1 MKYNDGSSWSVTLK
15 DGTGKAISNANVGIG
30 ILGKVYTFTTNSNG
44 VAKLPVTLAPGVY
57 DVNASFA
64 NSNYVSS
71 FVSAKITVNK
81 AISSLTATN
90 LVMTYNDGSSWSVTL
105 KDGTGKAISN
115 VAVGIGIVG
124 KVYTFTTD
132 ANGVARLPITLAP
145 GTYNVNA
152 TFNHARYE
160 SSFVSAK
167 ITVNKANPTLT
178 TNNLVMFYKDGSSF
192 KATLKDNKGKA
203 IANTAIKFIILGR
216 TYTVETD
223 ANGVASLAINL
234 KQGTYD
240 ISTKFEGNNKFNAVV
255 VTNTITVKD
264 SGMSISA
271 NDVNMIYKDGSSYNV
286 QLIDSKNQPVALA
299 NEIVK
304 ITIVGK
310 TYDIKTNGNGIA
322 SLPINLKAGTYTV
335 TAEYNGKTISNTV
348 TVNSA

>member
-1 MKYNDGSSWSVTLK
+1 
-15 DGTGKAISNANVGIG
+15 
-30 ILGKVYTFTTNSNG
+30 
-44 VAKLPVTLAPGVY
+44 
-57 DVNASFA
+57 
-64 NSNYVSS
+64 
-71 FVSAKITVNK
+71 
-81 AISSLTATN
+81 
-90 LVMTYNDGSSWSVTL
+90 
-105 KDGTGKAISN
+105 
-115 VAVGIGIVG
+115 
-124 KVYTFTTD
+124 
-132 ANGVARLPITLAP
+132 
-145 GTYNVNA
+145 
-152 TFNHARYE
+152 
-160 SSFVSAK
+160 
-167 ITVNKANPTLT
+167 
-178 TNNLVMFYKDGSSF
+178 MFYKDGSSF

-216 TYTVETD
+216 AYTVETD